1 MSCNQLNTYGDL
13 LKHVSYCQYVF
24 FFKFNFELVSNDF
37 LIKLYFLQHL
47 NHALDKLIAKD
58 INFRKGLPTDYL
70 SFMGIAHENS
80 TNNDIKKKRE
90 AFTKTVSSLVTKLT
104 EEPADF
110 ACDAMAKKFIWDS
123 LPPYLNSKE
132 RKTTVFEDG
141 EFMLQG
147 KVLNRVEFG
156 PETEVKFIRKNCVR
170 LVVEDELIKLYFSSE
185 NPMVYH
191 EDGEPQYLE
200 ISLELAPAINHLISQ
215 YPEYTKIEDL
225 PISSEDIGR
234 TIQVV
239 SDLWERG
246 LLFTKE
252 ALEPCDYDDFE
263 SDDEEDD
270 SSADGGILDTSGVSK
285 DDEDD
290 AESINLSDLPEE
302 GDDSDSDDEEDS
314 DDDFYDSTLALDSD
328 DSDDE
333 DDDGDEELFVNED
346 DEEVEDDSDAGSSS
360 GFEYG
365 QGVDG
370 DPEFAEKDD
379 DDEDDDDEDGEDDSA
394 EEFDFDELDRMED
407 SDNDN

>member
-1 MSCNQLNTYGDL
+1 M
-13 LKHVSYCQYVF
+13 
-24 FFKFNFELVSNDF
+24 
-37 LIKLYFLQHL
+37 QHL

-70 SFMGIAHENS
+70 SFMGIAHQNS
-80 TNNDIKKKRE
+80 TNAEIKKKRE
-90 AFTKTVSSLVTKLT
+90 AFTKTVSGLVTKLT

-141 EFMLQG
+141 EFMLSG

-170 LVVEDELIKLYFSSE
+170 LVVEDEQIKLYFSSE

-191 EDGEPQYLE
+191 EDEEPQYLE

-225 PISSEDIGR
+225 PISSEDIGE

-252 ALEPCDYDDFE
+252 SLEPCDYDDFE
-263 SDDEEDD
+263 SGEEDD
-270 SSADGGILDTSGVSK
+270 SSEEDGGNQDTSGVSK
-285 DDEDD
+285 DGDDEDD

-302 GDDSDSDDEEDS
+302 GDDSDEEEDS
-314 DDDFYDSTLALDSD
+314 DDDFFDSTLALDSD
-328 DSDDE
+328 SDEDDD
-333 DDDGDEELFVNED
+333 DDDGDEELFVNDDND
-346 DEEVEDDSDAGSSS
+346 DEDEEDDSDVGS

-370 DPEFAEKDD
+370 DPEFDEDDDD
-379 DDEDDDDEDGEDDSA
+379 DDEDCEEEDDDA
-394 EEFDFDELDRMED
+394 EEIDFDELDRMED

>member
-1 MSCNQLNTYGDL
+1 
-13 LKHVSYCQYVF
+13 
-24 FFKFNFELVSNDF
+24 
-37 LIKLYFLQHL
+37 
-47 NHALDKLIAKD
+47 
-58 INFRKGLPTDYL
+58 
-70 SFMGIAHENS
+70 MGIAHENS
-80 TNNDIKKKRE
+80 TNSDIKKKRE
-90 AFTKTVSSLVTKLT
+90 AFTKTVSGLVTKLT
-104 EEPADF
+104 EQPADF

-141 EFMLQG
+141 EFMLSG

-170 LVVEDELIKLYFSSE
+170 LVVEDELIKLYFSTE

-191 EDGEPQYLE
+191 EDAEPQYLE

-225 PISSEDIGR
+225 PISSEDIGQ

-263 SDDEEDD
+263 SDDEDD
-270 SSADGGILDTSGVSK
+270 SSDDGGNLDTSGVSK

-290 AESINLSDLPEE
+290 DVESINLSDLQEE
-302 GDDSDSDDEEDS
+302 GADEDSDDEDDS

-328 DSDDE
+328 DDSDDD

-346 DEEVEDDSDAGSSS
+346 DEEVDDSDAGSSS

-365 QGVDG
+365 QGVDA
-370 DPEFAEKDD
+370 DPQFAEADD
-379 DDEDDDDEDGEDDSA
+379 DDDDDDDDGEEEDDD
-394 EEFDFDELDRMED
+394 EEEIDFDELDRMED
-407 SDNDN
+407 SDDNDN